1 MEKNAHYKLKG
12 RKLESSKHESQFSS
26 EESTKH
32 NTKEHKD
39 NSESSDSNQK
49 MKKYKSYEEILG
61 EFKKIEPHM
70 FNGEIE
76 KRYEAEAWL
85 SRMNKIS
92 ISITISMN
100 QKKKQPS
107 IT

>member
-1 MEKNAHYKLKG
+1 MEKNAPYKLKG
-12 RKLESSKHESQFSS
+12 RKLESSKHESQSSS

-32 NTKEHKD
+32 NIEKHKD
-39 NSESSDSNQK
+39 NSESSDGNQK
-49 MKKYKSYEEILG
+49 TKKYKSYEEILG

-92 ISITISMN
+92 ISITIPMN
-100 QKKKQPS
+100 
-107 IT
+107 